1 MSEIFIKTK
10 KSFTNNK
17 NKINFKMKMNKKIWN
32 KTNNFFKNQNNLINK
47 ISNKIISYNKENI
60 KKNSQ

>member
-60 KKNSQ
+60 KKNNQ